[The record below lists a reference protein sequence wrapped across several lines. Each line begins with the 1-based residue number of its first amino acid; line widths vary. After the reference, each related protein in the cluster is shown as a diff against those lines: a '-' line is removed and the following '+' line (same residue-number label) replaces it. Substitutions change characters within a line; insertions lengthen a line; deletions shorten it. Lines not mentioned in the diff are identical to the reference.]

1 MDSNIIV
8 AIIGAAATIVAAL
21 IAFLAVMISR
31 EKKKKSTSDRPE
43 KSSGTAVNKQKAK
56 ANRGSTV
63 IQIGGAKSE

>member
-8 AIIGAAATIVAAL
+8 AIIGAVATIVAAL

-31 EKKKKSTSDRPE
+31 EKKKQEPD
-43 KSSGTAVNKQKAK
+43 KSSRTAVNKQKAK
-56 ANRGSTV
+56 ASRGSTV